1 MKTVQTLVRIEGKVQ
16 GVWYRA
22 WTEEQAIQ
30 RGLCGWVRNRLDGSV
45 EAFFRGLESAIE
57 EMLTACLDGPQNAVV
72 SAIKPQEQ
80 SDSPISDSEHAAALQ
95 GFIRLPTA

>member
-1 MKTVQTLVRIEGKVQ
+1 MQTLVRIEGKVQ

-22 WTEEQAIQ
+22 WTEEQALQ

-45 EAFFRGLESAIE
+45 EAFFHGLDSAIE
-57 EMLTACLDGPQNAVV
+57 EMLAACLEGPQNAEVK
-72 SAIKPQEQ
+72 ALKPQDQ
-80 SDSPISDSEHAAALQ
+80 SDAPISESQQRAAMA